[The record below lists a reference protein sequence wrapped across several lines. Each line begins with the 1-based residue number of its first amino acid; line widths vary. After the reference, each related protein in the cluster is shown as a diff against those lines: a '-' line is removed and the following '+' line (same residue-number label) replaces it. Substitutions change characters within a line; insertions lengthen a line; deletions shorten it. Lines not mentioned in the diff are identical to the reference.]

1 MKREDPDKLIIDNT
15 RQLYIN
21 FTMPMFI
28 LAIRVN
34 IEMIFKK
41 NYVKF
46 FSKKQGADADSEN
59 SQVVQNQNQAM
70 RLINGTITEVLDPNI
85 FYSRLSFLESG
96 KDALDIKSNLNQG
109 KQHNGYK
116 LPNIQNKFYTRSA
129 LIRNLIPLPSE
140 GKVRA

>member
-1 MKREDPDKLIIDNT
+1 
-15 RQLYIN
+15 
-21 FTMPMFI
+21 MFI

-46 FSKKQGADADSEN
+46 YSKKQGGDPDSEN
-59 SQVVQNQNQAM
+59 NQVSKNQNHAM
-70 RLINGTITEVLDPNI
+70 RLINGTVTEVLDPNI

-109 KQHNGYK
+109 RTHNGYK
-116 LPNIQNKFYTRSA
+116 LPNI
-129 LIRNLIPLPSE
+129 
-140 GKVRA
+140 